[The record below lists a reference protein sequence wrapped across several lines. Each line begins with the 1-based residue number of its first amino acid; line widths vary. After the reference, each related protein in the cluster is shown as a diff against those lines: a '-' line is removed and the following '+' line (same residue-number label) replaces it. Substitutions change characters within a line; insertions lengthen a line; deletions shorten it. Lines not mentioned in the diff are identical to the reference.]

1 MQDSIPETIDNQAAW
16 ETLFGALDFD
26 DGHQQARWSD
36 EVERRLKENGLTYQ
50 AHTSKH
56 HKHRQGQLDVVP
68 YLLDE
73 ASFETLARGLTQRVR
88 FFEALLNDLYGERN
102 LLADGSIPAD
112 LLFANPEYL
121 IEAHGLNPH
130 TPWISFL
137 AHDVIRNADGQWMVL
152 GQSTRAP
159 AGLGYVLERRLIMSR
174 VMGYLLRRLSV
185 KRLSG
190 FFRTLRSFLRADSRD
205 QDLSI
210 LMTPGQSVESY
221 FEHAFLAN
229 HLDFT
234 LAEGDDLTV
243 RGNRLMLKTLSGLRP
258 VSGVLRRV
266 IDRDVDPL
274 ELNGFSRQGTPGLMN
289 VVRTGGVRMG
299 NVPGAGVIDSP
310 LWMGR
315 FEGLCQKLLGEELLI
330 KSVPA
335 LWLGDTDER
344 AEFDAVW
351 PEVLVRHGSAY
362 PAGESFVV
370 RDLSEADQAALR
382 ARIDADPAAWVGW
395 VALDLETVPVAN
407 GVEREQAHAVLRLY
421 TAQSQD
427 QKVDVMPGG
436 LAACNHDLLWS
447 QLRPNT
453 PERYKDLWVI
463 GDEPDT
469 QLSMFAEMDSVALGP
484 LDQSMTPSRVA
495 DAMFWLGRYIERADA
510 LTRLIREVLT
520 GIIDVRMEKR
530 QAAHWLLGVHIHSDA
545 ESDDAVTA
553 DIHRHLFAKSAVGG
567 LPDLVNSIMRN
578 ARATPDYLSDDAWR
592 ALVNLE
598 QMVVRMAAMKQA
610 DAGRLLDQ
618 VDLVLMQLATFSG
631 LNNDTMSRTFANRF
645 MDIGRHLERASKTL
659 ILLNYALHTLKP
671 QDIDQWE
678 MVLEVTDTVM
688 TYRRRFRTRLHPTA
702 ILDLLLLDVETP
714 RSLSYLS
721 ARLERQVHALPV
733 QQLGSRKNQLQ
744 RLAFSIH
751 ANLQMSSVDDWM
763 TAQGTAKKPLFEHL
777 DGMIE
782 QLAGLSEAITLAYFS
797 HADVPQQLVKVSR

>member
-1 MQDSIPETIDNQAAW
+1 MQDKQPSVNQAAW
-16 ETLFGALDFD
+16 ETLYQALDFD
-26 DGHQQARWSD
+26 DGNQQARWSE

-73 ASFETLARGLTQRVR
+73 GSFEVLARGLQQRVR
-88 FFEALLNDLYGERN
+88 FFEALLADIYGERH
-102 LLADGSIPAD
+102 LLSDGSIPAD

-121 IEAHGLNPH
+121 IEAHGLQPK
-130 TPWISFL
+130 TPWVSFL
-137 AHDVIRNADGQWMVL
+137 AHDVIRDANGQWLVL

-174 VMGYLLRRLSV
+174 VMGYLLRRMSV

-243 RGNRLMLKTLSGLRP
+243 RGKRLMLKTLSGLRP

-274 ELNGFSRQGTPGLMN
+274 ELNAASRQGTPGLME
-289 VVRTGGVRMG
+289 VVRAGGVRMG
-299 NVPGAGVIDSP
+299 NVPGSGVIDSP

-335 LWLGDTDER
+335 LWLGDAEER
-344 AEFDAVW
+344 AEADTLW
-351 PEVLVRHGSAY
+351 PEILIRHAGAY

-370 RDLSEADQAALR
+370 RDLSEADRDRLKQ
-382 ARIDADPAAWVGW
+382 RIEADPAAWVAWSAIG
-395 VALDLETVPVAN
+395 LETVTVAN
-407 GVEREQAHAVLRLY
+407 GAHRDEAHAVLRFY

-427 QKVDVMPGG
+427 QKIDVMPGG
-436 LAACNHDLLWS
+436 LAACNHDLDWA

-453 PERYKDLWVI
+453 PERYKDLWVM

-469 QLSMFAEMDSVALGP
+469 QLSMFAEMDAVSIGP
-484 LDQSMTPSRVA
+484 IDQSMTPSRVA
-495 DAMFWLGRYIERADA
+495 DAMFWLGRYVERADA
-510 LTRLIREVLT
+510 LTRLVREVLT
-520 GIIDVRMEKR
+520 GLIDVRVEKQ
-530 QAAHWLLGVHIHSDA
+530 QAAQWLLGAQMHSEATSYED
-545 ESDDAVTA
+545 VTA
-553 DIHRHLFAKSAVGG
+553 EMHRGLFAKSAIGG
-567 LPDLVNSIMRN
+567 LPELVNSIMRN

-598 QMVVRMAAMKQA
+598 QMVMRISVMKHA

-618 VDLVLMQLATFSG
+618 IDLILMQLATFSG

-645 MDIGRHLERASKTL
+645 MDIGRHLERSSKTL
-659 ILLNYALHTLKP
+659 ILLSYAFHTLKP

-714 RSLSYLS
+714 RSLSYLA
-721 ARLERQVHALPV
+721 ARLERQVNSLPV

-744 RLAFSIH
+744 RLAFTIH
-751 ANLQMSSVDDWM
+751 ANLQMAQVDDLM
-763 TAQGTAKKPLFEHL
+763 TTQGSPKKPLFETL
-777 DGMIE
+777 DQMID
-782 QLAGLSEAITLAYFS
+782 QLSGLSEAITLAYFS
-797 HADVPQQLVKVSR
+797 HADVPQQLVKVGR